1 MTQPDVLRA
10 IEAELRRIGLDP
22 DESPGLAMDADSV
35 EAFLRRLR
43 ELQPGSSWSD
53 VFPDQPKGWH
63 PGDPEPEQ
71 ALGAFDYPD
80 PPRGI
85 AVYASLEKVDSAE
98 QVAQDIFAAIDE
110 LGVPQYGRG
119 LVLDWGH
126 PHLYVILPL
135 GATEEDADALAD
147 LLSRQ
152 PGVKNSYPI
161 LRDG

>member
-10 IEAELRRIGLDP
+10 IDAELRRIGLDP
-22 DESPGLAMDADSV
+22 EELPGLAMDADSV
-35 EAFLRRLR
+35 EAFLGRLR

-63 PGDPEPEQ
+63 PGDTEPEQ

-80 PPRGI
+80 APRGI
-85 AVYASLEKVDSAE
+85 AVFASLAKIESAE
-98 QVAQDIFAAIDE
+98 QVAQNLFTAIDE

-119 LVLDWGH
+119 LVLDRGH

-135 GATEEDADALAD
+135 DATEEEADALSD
-147 LLSRQ
+147 FLRSQ
-152 PGVKNSYPI
+152 PGVVNSFPI
-161 LRDG
+161 LREG